1 MTEAVLERPILEAW
15 GWIQL
20 PGVRV
25 ADLRPKGSDRAAA
38 ERLRCELER
47 GVEVDPDPRR
57 ANFYEASI
65 DGYRYYFDVVAGR
78 PAKVFLLAR
87 WREI

>member
-1 MTEAVLERPILEAW
+1 MTEAVLERPVSDAQ

-25 ADLRPKGSDRAAA
+25 ADLRPGGGDRGAV
-38 ERLRCELER
+38 ELLRRELER
-47 GVEVDPDPRR
+47 GLDVDPDPRR
-57 ANFYEASI
+57 ANFYEASM
-65 DGYRYYFDVVAGR
+65 DGYRYYFDVVPGR

>member
-1 MTEAVLERPILEAW
+1 MMLAILEKPVSDAQ

-25 ADLRPKGSDRAAA
+25 ADLRPNGSDRFVAGM
-38 ERLRCELER
+38 LRRELER
-47 GVEVDPDPRR
+47 GLAVDPDPRR
-57 ANFYEASI
+57 ANFYEASLN
-65 DGYRYYFDVVAGR
+65 GYRYYFNVMPGR

-87 WREI
+87 WAEV